1 LETPVAPDFS
11 LSPEQAAEFERAG
24 MLRIP
29 GFFPSRT
36 MADLAGRIW
45 TNLSARFGID
55 RARRETWTKERP
67 AQFQALNESG
77 AFDGLAT
84 GLHALADAF
93 LGDGAWE
100 PPRHICLPLVT
111 FPSGS
116 WDVPHTMWHVDQP
129 PEDRVAKPKIV
140 RIFVLLE
147 QVDAKGGGTCYV
159 EGSHRV
165 IADRAAA
172 LRQRLRSAEV
182 KDVLKR
188 DAWFAALF
196 SAQADNRE
204 SRFMAD
210 GGLAW
215 GVPVCVK
222 ETVGE
227 PGDVYVMHPAML
239 HTAAPNGLDVPRM
252 MLGQSL
258 VSRGMAEI

>member
-1 LETPVAPDFS
+1 MAPDFS

-24 MLRIP
+24 MLHIP
-29 GFFPSRT
+29 NFFPRRT
-36 MADLAGRIW
+36 MADMAARIW
-45 TNLSARFGID
+45 ANLSARFGID

-67 AQFQALNESG
+67 AQFQALIESG
-77 AFDGLAT
+77 AFDGLAP
-84 GLHALADAF
+84 GLHTIADAF
-93 LGDGAWE
+93 LGEDAWE
-100 PPRHICLPLVT
+100 PPSHICLPLVT
-111 FPSGS
+111 FPSGG
-116 WDVPHTMWHVDQP
+116 WDVPHTMWHIDQP
-129 PEDRVAKPKIV
+129 PEDTIARPQIV
-140 RIFVLLE
+140 RVFVLLE
-147 QVDAKGGGTCYV
+147 QVGAKGGGTCYV

-182 KDVLKR
+182 KDVLKQ

-196 SAQADNRE
+196 SAQAGNRE
-204 SRFMAD
+204 SRFMSD

-215 GVPVCVK
+215 SVPVRVK

-239 HTAAPNGLDVPRM
+239 HTAAPNGLNVPRM

-258 VSRGMAEI
+258 VSRGMPEM